1 MARITGGCFCGAIR
15 YAFSASLCSP
25 PTATAGTVSGPPVAA
40 TRSSSWC
47 KRTPTSI
54 TGSPTWFDFVAD
66 SGKIN
71 RRGFC
76 PTCGTSLFNLLEAMP
91 EVLGIKAG
99 TMDEPGQYQPA
110 MDIFTASAQ
119 PWDAMSPKL
128 PKFERMPAM

>member
-15 YAFSASLCSP
+15 YAFSGEPLL
-25 PTATAGTVSGPPVAA
+25 AA
-40 TRSSSWC
+40 NCHCRDC
-47 KRTPTSI
+47 QRTTGCGHAPIIVVQKDATSI

-76 PTCGTSLFNLLEAMP
+76 PTCGTSLFSLLEAMP
-91 EVLGIKAG
+91 DVLGIKAG
-99 TMDEPGQYQPA
+99 TMDEPAQYQPA